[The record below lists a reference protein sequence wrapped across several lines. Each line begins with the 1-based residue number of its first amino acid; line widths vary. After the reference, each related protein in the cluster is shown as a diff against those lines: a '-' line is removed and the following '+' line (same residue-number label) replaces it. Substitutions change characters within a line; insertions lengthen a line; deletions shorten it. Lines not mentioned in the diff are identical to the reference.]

1 MSDPPIASL
10 VFALD
15 IEDGWPPVAAEC
27 LPFEIV
33 PSGFRA
39 LAVPLFVKDLSV
51 QDVIA
56 PTIDAVHG
64 QVTSW
69 THVVRSPRTTVWLLR
84 LAKSDR
90 IPVISQ
96 QLRDLG
102 CYSSDAA
109 SLGCYAIDVPAEVPF
124 DAVDAVL
131 SACDENTVAVAFPS
145 FRHPDP
151 DATE

>member
-1 MSDPPIASL
+1 MAEPPIVSL
-10 VFALD
+10 VFQLD
-15 IEDGWPPVAAEC
+15 VEDGWPPVAAEC

-33 PSGFRA
+33 PSGYRA

-56 PTIDAVHG
+56 PTIDAEHG

-69 THVVRSPRTTVWLLR
+69 THVLRSPRTTVWLAR
-84 LAKSDR
+84 LAESDQ
-90 IPVISQ
+90 VSVVLQ
-96 QLRDLG
+96 QLRELG
-102 CYSSDAA
+102 CNSSDAGA
-109 SLGCYAIDVPAEVPF
+109 LGCYAVDVPAEVPF

-131 SACDENTVAVAFPS
+131 AACDESIVAVACPS

-151 DATE
+151 AETD